1 MRVLSLWGV
10 LVVLASLECLVKAN
24 NLETME
30 DAELLKLIRQ
40 EQYVIVLFCENDVS
54 GRCVDYE
61 TELSAVREDLVDSLN
76 AWVVR
81 AQEKSEL
88 RKDFATDND
97 PAVIYFR
104 RGVPAL
110 YPGTANEEEMLAVF
124 STYRESCVQ
133 ELTDTNFEHLTQ
145 ASTGATTGDWFVMFI
160 RDECE
165 ECDRM
170 TARWETL
177 ACLHKGRLN
186 VARINKSSTGAVTS
200 RRFEVGIPPE
210 YIFFRLGRMYR
221 YTIEKYDVDSLS
233 SFMTGFYKNVQ
244 GESIPLPKSPFDD
257 LVQLCVDYIRDYPL
271 MVAAFVTL
279 PILLALVFYFLLS
292 SEDKPRSKKKK
303 TTTSTKKKSN

>member
-1 MRVLSLWGV
+1 MMRWGSMWGV
-10 LVVLASLECLVKAN
+10 LVVLASLECLLVRRVQAN
-24 NLETME
+24 NLETLE
-30 DAELLKLIRQ
+30 DGELLKLIRQ

-76 AWVVR
+76 AWVIR

-88 RKDFATDND
+88 RKNFATDND
-97 PAVIYFR
+97 PVVIYFR

-160 RDECE
+160 RDDCE

-170 TARWETL
+170 IARWETL

-210 YIFFRLGRMYR
+210 YIF
-221 YTIEKYDVDSLS
+221 
-233 SFMTGFYKNVQ
+233 
-244 GESIPLPKSPFDD
+244 DD
-257 LVQLCVDYIRDYPL
+257 LIQLCVDYIRDYPL
-271 MVAAFVTL
+271 MVAGFVAL
-279 PILLALVFYFLLS
+279 PIFLALVFYFLLR
-292 SEDKPRSKKKK
+292 SEEKPRSKKKK
-303 TTTSTKKKSN
+303 TTSTKKKSN